1 MDYLVILLLS
11 EFDMSLMSQVEAILF
26 VASKPLTPAAI
37 AKSLQVEVETVRD
50 ALSQLADRY
59 GDPDSGLSLVD
70 TGAEVQLTTR
80 AEHTEI
86 VERYTT
92 QEIMGELTRAQ
103 LETLTVVA
111 YQGPITRPEL
121 ETIRGVN
128 CSIILRN
135 LLVRGLVEE
144 DESTDKLMTAYRVSV
159 DALRH
164 LGVASVTDLPD
175 YATLHQ
181 HPHLSGN
188 SVVEPAVMETE

>member
-1 MDYLVILLLS
+1 VILLLS
-11 EFDMSLMSQVEAILF
+11 AFDMSVVSQLEAILF
-26 VASKPLTPAAI
+26 VASKPLTPAAL
-37 AKSLQVEVETVRD
+37 AKSLQVEEATVRD
-50 ALSQLADRY
+50 CLSQLTDRY
-59 GDPDSGLSLVD
+59 GDPDSGLALVN
-70 TGAEVQLTTR
+70 TGAEVQLVTR
-80 AEHTEI
+80 PEHTEL

-128 CSIILRN
+128 CAIILRN

-144 DESTDKLMTAYRVSV
+144 DEATDKLATAYRVSV
-159 DALRH
+159 TALRH

-181 HPHLSGN
+181 HPHLSGA
-188 SVVEPAVMETE
+188 AVTEGEAAPTV